1 MTAGAPRTSLG
12 GASPRPQGR
21 TLTFGESF
29 KKARFPLLAF
39 WILSVGGLFTMVA
52 TIIGLEGGP
61 PNDFETLLSFVFGS
75 IFGLGCGN
83 LLGLLRVR
91 FWLNIVFGVVNWILL
106 VAFAT
111 AGGAG
116 FEVVMLGWIG
126 FLFGFGCGH
135 LALSHRFGLAAA
147 WLPILCW
154 VGSIMIYLNDYSRVV
169 QWEQSKLSAWMPI
182 PLFFLACLVV
192 LLLWYMAAKE
202 THRLALWE
210 LLGGAPWKRT
220 LIRAVKPRVRLHPRG
235 VAAILALSAIVFVA
249 GAVIS
254 PYLWRTGRGDREAHH
269 PQAQEPD
276 EPRIDPSNYDWDG
289 VANAI
294 RRMIKEVEDSAS
306 SILPFVPLFL
316 LNRPIRRLARMRHW
330 SKPLWRVPPTQRV
343 KNLWRLVRLGV
354 TDDGWRPRAGT
365 SVQDV
370 VDQVQARAQKT
381 GAARSSSVT
390 EAAEIYGR
398 VRYGLG
404 IRPDDVPRLQKA
416 CAQAYQDARRGMTG
430 WQRFWCWWRKDEE

>member
-1 MTAGAPRTSLG
+1 MTTTAPKTRLG
-12 GASPRPQGR
+12 GLG
-21 TLTFGESF
+21 FGESF

-52 TIIGLEGGP
+52 TIIALEGGP
-61 PNDFETLLSFVFGS
+61 PHDFEVLLSFVFGS

-83 LLGLLRVR
+83 MLGLLRVR
-91 FWLNIVFGVVNWILL
+91 FWTNIVFGVANWILMIA
-106 VAFAT
+106 VAT
-111 AGGAG
+111 GGG
-116 FEVVMLGWIG
+116 PGVEVVILGWVG
-126 FLFGFGCGH
+126 FLFGIACGH

-154 VGSIMIYLNDYSRVV
+154 VGSIMIYLNDYGRVA
-169 QWEQSKLSAWMPI
+169 QWEQSKISAWMPV
-182 PLFFLACLVV
+182 PLFYLFCLVV

-220 LIRAVKPRVRLHPRG
+220 LIRAAKPRVRLQPRG
-235 VAAILALSAIVFVA
+235 IAAILVLAVIVFIA

-269 PQAQEPD
+269 AQDEPTPA
-276 EPRIDPSNYDWDG
+276 EPRIDPGQYDWDG

-294 RRMIKEVEDSAS
+294 RRMIREVEDSAAA
-306 SILPFVPLFL
+306 ILPFVPLFL
-316 LNRPIRRLARMRHW
+316 LNRPIRRAFRMRHW
-330 SKPLWRVPPTQRV
+330 RRPMWRVPPTQRV

-365 SVQDV
+365 SVADV
-370 VDQVQARAQKT
+370 VDQVQERARKK
-381 GAARSSSVT
+381 GAPRSAAIA
-390 EAAEIYGR
+390 EAAEIYAR

-416 CAQAYQDARRGMTG
+416 CAEAYRDARRGMTG
-430 WQRFWCWWRKDEE
+430 WQRFKSWWRKDEDSG